1 MNDQKPYKL
10 IKTSKPELTIDK
22 EYTQL
27 NNSKNNTITSN
38 FRNENEKNEKYCTD
52 ISLSRL
58 FLHKRNNYYTEKGLL
73 KQICISPK
81 DIVSNVNESYDY
93 LTKLKLQKNMIN
105 KKINSKIQNTINRFE
120 NYKDKCKEI
129 SRSLTRNHQRV
140 NNTNHN
146 SKNNTSYSFYQNSKV
161 KEMGALLSNNTV
173 LKNENQFFKNLVR
186 ELKFYFAEDYDIISE
201 YFKINSNLI
210 KNEGR
215 QIKLFNIAFDL
226 VEQII
231 EIYEEKN
238 IKNIWDTA
246 IELYNALFEDF
257 RDQLS
262 FSSLNRANFL
272 YKLWNAKQEQID
284 KKIQKINESIN
295 DSGIKM
301 ESLNE
306 KNSHLLEEI
315 KILNGKNHK
324 IEGEKFNLKNEN
336 ERLKLIIP
344 EKDKRIED
352 LEHIITDLNEDLQ
365 KRINAYSDLLNKYN
379 ARMKG
384 KKMFKVQR
392 SISQLNFEDDSS
404 SKISSDSDLNNSLSK
419 NNEFPIKKMSTKIE
433 KKNSFNQPIMEK
445 RRFAARNSVFI
456 EDQRRNQILRGVI
469 NKVKKK
475 DNESSVIL
483 NQPLETI
490 KYRPSI
496 FQRDLKSK
504 IKQTTDIINEFQKFE
519 SNPNIFS
526 ENIEIEKPNVIEV
539 EKKNE
544 NNEKKEENKE
554 IVELDL
560 YMNKGVEII
569 EKYKDEY
576 IQTDITGST
585 NDDKLSNNILK
596 DLIDFN
602 GNNEEIK
609 KKMNQF
615 MVEYELKVQ
624 EVIKLREDL
633 EKTQDNNEQIV
644 ETYTDMFSSLKET
657 LKNSNKDINN
667 FLNENENRLKEKGED
682 KIISLFKT
690 LVENAC
696 KTINEN
702 KVSEMYDFGPEY
714 VSNIRRNSISS
725 INLKDDDNDISSNI
739 NTLSPRNDKKKNIK
753 GRRKSSIIDF
763 NKIQQVRT
771 KAFQKR
777 NEIVDFNTEKFN
789 YESIYLDYLGR
800 KKEIK
805 LSMTLRKTLRIVD
818 SILFDFIEQAYFR
831 KNKLNFSRDER
842 YIDFGEAVYFYFL
855 KSFGVEKLVQKKY
868 IGFLRGL
875 FEYENEIERIKIFL
889 SLLQIK
895 RFEFNERKKTLYKKN
910 STDDDNFTEFYSNFV
925 SRQIILT
932 IQFLRVNNFIIK
944 TTDEQGIPI
953 VYIKYNRLSDNLISH
968 FSNFHISQD
977 IKDKIVN
984 GIEKNKINVDKI
996 LHSVVLFEKLIK
1008 MLINIFIVYEHTFSN
1023 TLKIIFRSFCHD
1035 DKLNKLEYLTINEY
1049 LLGHRV
1055 SFELL
1060 NKLFSIG
1067 KETKMDFE
1075 RFETNVIELDNLD
1088 MIKFNQFSN
1097 INIDKAKKV
1106 LLNLKEIIEANQLTI
1121 FDKIINR
1128 LKLVK
1133 YKQLTDFF
1141 IEKCN
1146 KVKILISSTNDEDFD
1161 VYHFLAIKL
1170 LDQASLFLYQDN
1182 KITEIFGNLEKIYN
1196 LISIYN
1202 PSETEN
1208 YLLSYIRNKNLK

>member
-1 MNDQKPYKL
+1 MDKKPYKL
-10 IKTSKPELTIDK
+10 IKTTKPELTIDK
-22 EYTQL
+22 DNTQI
-27 NNSKNNTITSN
+27 NDSKNNTITSN

-58 FLHKRNNYYTEKGLL
+58 FLHKRNNYYTERGLL

-93 LTKLKLQKNMIN
+93 LAKLKLQKNN
-105 KKINSKIQNTINRFE
+105 LTKKINSKIYDTINRFE

-129 SRSLTRNHQRV
+129 SRSLTRNHQRI
-140 NNTNHN
+140 NNNNIN
-146 SKNNTSYSFYQNSKV
+146 SKNSTSYSFYQNSKV

-173 LKNENQFFKNLVR
+173 LKNENKFFKNLVR

-365 KRINAYSDLLNKYN
+365 KRINSYSDLLNKYN

-384 KKMFKVQR
+384 QKMFQVKR

-404 SKISSDSDLNNSLSK
+404 SKMSFEEQELNDSISK
-419 NNEFPIKKMSTKIE
+419 NNDIPIKRMSNNIL
-433 KKNSFNQPIMEK
+433 KKNSFKDPIIDK
-445 RRFAARNSVFI
+445 KKYPARNSVVI

-475 DNESSVIL
+475 GNESNVSL
-483 NQPLETI
+483 NKPLETF
-490 KYRPSI
+490 KHRPSI
-496 FQRDLKSK
+496 FQMGLKSK
-504 IKQTTDIINEFQKFE
+504 IKQTSDIINEFQKFE

-526 ENIEIEKPNVIEV
+526 DNIELEKPNVIEV
-539 EKKNE
+539 KKKDE
-544 NNEKKEENKE
+544 NNKKKEEDKE
-554 IVELDL
+554 ILELDL
-560 YMNKGVEII
+560 YMNKGVEFI
-569 EKYKDEY
+569 EKFKDEY

-585 NDDKLSNNILK
+585 NDDKLTNNILK
-596 DLIDFN
+596 DLN
-602 GNNEEIK
+602 NVNNEEMK

-615 MVEYELKVQ
+615 MVEYDLKVQ

-633 EKTQDNNEQIV
+633 EKYQDTNEQIV

-657 LKNSNKDINN
+657 LKNSNEEIDEY
-667 FLNENENRLKEKGED
+667 LNENENRLKEKGED
-682 KIISLFKT
+682 NLINLFKH
-690 LVENAC
+690 LIKKAKE
-696 KTINEN
+696 TIEEN
-702 KVSEMYDFGPEY
+702 KISEMYDFGPEY
-714 VSNIRRNSISS
+714 ASHIRRNSIDTKDEEIE
-725 INLKDDDNDISSNI
+725 INNNIISS
-739 NTLSPRNDKKKNIK
+739 SPKSENKKKYSK
-753 GRRKSSIIDF
+753 GRRRSSIIDF

-777 NEIVDFNTEKFN
+777 NEIVDFNNEKFN

-805 LSMTLRKTLRIVD
+805 LSMTLRKVLRIVD

-855 KSFGVEKLVQKKY
+855 KSFGVEKLVHKKY

-895 RFEFNERKKTLYKKN
+895 RFEYNEKKKTLFRRN
-910 STDDDNFTEFYSNFV
+910 SNEDDDFTDFYSNFV

-953 VYIKYNRLSDNLISH
+953 IYIKYARLSDNLISH

-977 IKDKIVN
+977 IKDKINN
-984 GIEKNKINVDKI
+984 GIEKNKKNVDKI
-996 LHSVVLFEKLIK
+996 INSVILFEKLIK

-1023 TLKIIFRSFCHD
+1023 TLRIIFKSFCHE
-1035 DKLNKLEYLTINEY
+1035 DKINKLEYLTINEY

-1055 SFELL
+1055 SFDLL
-1060 NKLFSIG
+1060 DKLFSIG

-1088 MIKFNQFSN
+1088 IIKFNQFSN
-1097 INIDKAKKV
+1097 INIDKVKKI
-1106 LLNLKEIIEANQLTI
+1106 LLNLKEIIQANQLTI

-1133 YKQLTDFF
+1133 YKQITDFF

-1146 KVKILISSTNDEDFD
+1146 KVKFQISITNDEDFEIH
-1161 VYHFLAIKL
+1161 HFLAIKL
-1170 LDQASLFLYQDN
+1170 LDQVSLFLYHDN